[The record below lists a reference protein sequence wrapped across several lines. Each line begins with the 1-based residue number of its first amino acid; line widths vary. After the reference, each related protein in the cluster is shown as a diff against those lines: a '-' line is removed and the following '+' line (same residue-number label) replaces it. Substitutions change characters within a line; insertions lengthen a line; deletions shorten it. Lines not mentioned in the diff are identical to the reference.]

1 MNCLQRICHLGSP
14 RDGSHPCDRQ
24 NSAKSPTMVDIH
36 RVHLGANGTGHTHAT
51 GKTVQSSYNGAYDSQ
66 HSCYGYSIF
75 ETAPRPDTPHGQCH
89 DPFLSRCEQG
99 SHSLGGMWAMTSPR
113 LALHNGL
120 MQDLPS
126 IKEVPD
132 NLLPDMTR
140 WRTEESLGC
149 MTTWSQDRSSPGHL
163 LSGSVR
169 TAVSHLRGNVSTPV
183 PGSKSRTRVQHVST

>member
-1 MNCLQRICHLGSP
+1 MQQAKQCKVTYDGGYPTGPPRRP

-24 NSAKSPTMVDIH
+24 NSAKIPTMVHMIPTFVL
-36 RVHLGANGTGHTHAT
+36 RSFHL
-51 GKTVQSSYNGAYDSQ
+51 
-66 HSCYGYSIF
+66 
-75 ETAPRPDTPHGQCH
+75 ETAPRPDTPHGQRH
-89 DPFLSRCEQG
+89 DPFLSRCEQA

-120 MQDLPS
+120 MQDLLS

>member
-1 MNCLQRICHLGSP
+1 MFVTTVTTGRLQATPEIPTVGTATMRATTFSLMSP
-14 RDGSHPCDRQ
+14 
-24 NSAKSPTMVDIH
+24 IH
-36 RVHLGANGTGHTHAT
+36 RGPRPRR
-51 GKTVQSSYNGAYDSQ
+51 D
-66 HSCYGYSIF
+66 F
-75 ETAPRPDTPHGQCH
+75 ETS
-89 DPFLSRCEQG
+89 SRTDCDEAADKVSVG
-99 SHSLGGMWAMTSPR
+99 PSLEVGLESSLWAMTSPR

>member
-1 MNCLQRICHLGSP
+1 
-14 RDGSHPCDRQ
+14 
-24 NSAKSPTMVDIH
+24 MVDTQQ
-36 RVHLGANGTGHTHAT
+36 VHLGAHGTGHTHAT
-51 GKTVQSSYNGAYDSQ
+51 GKTVQKFLQWCISFQ
-66 HSCYGYSIF
+66 PSCYGHF
-75 ETAPRPDTPHGQCH
+75 HLETAPRPDTPHGQRH
-89 DPFLSRCEQG
+89 DPFLSRCEQA